1 MTRQEAA
8 KLLPIIQAF
17 SEGKTIQ
24 RIEKYNGMDCAVDI
38 KSNDINFDNY
48 SSKYYRIKPSPTY
61 RPFANAEECWN
72 EMVMHQP
79 VGWVKHNIDEYRA
92 LVTVVNNHG
101 CFISSDK
108 RLFLELFENFTFID
122 DSAFGVK
129 VEEE

>member
-72 EMVMHQP
+72 EMLKHKP
-79 VGWVKHNIDEYRA
+79 FGWCKTED
-92 LVTVVNNHG
+92 G
-101 CFISSDK
+101 CYYPIISV
-108 RLFLELFENFTFID
+108 D
-122 DSAFGVK
+122 DGDDFNSSFNSIRFADGSVFGIK
-129 VEEE
+129 EEE